1 MLRYLSGGRGRK
13 GCRVTPSRRVARVSR
28 VGVQRVVDSICCT
41 VTLLALSVAS
51 GSCSGDDRQ
60 PAAATSAGPTVLHDT
75 LTPVTAPGPVQ
86 FQDAASRPPG
96 LHHGFLHASASR
108 RARLVG
114 TADLTCGSRQVP
126 AALYEYALTLP
137 RPVLSDRRQP
147 VLGGDSCLD
156 SRCRQHRSPLHGS
169 GEGGRMTADRC
180 TYFRIEPL

>member
-137 RPVLSDRRQP
+137 RPFSVTAGNRYWVVIHASIPDA
-147 VLGGDSCLD
+147 GNT
-156 SRCRQHRSPLHGS
+156 
-169 GEGGRMTADRC
+169 GRPC
-180 TYFRIEPL
+180 TEAVRAVA